1 MKRIDV
7 VGFGPGDY
15 EYMTMEA
22 IHAIEA
28 ADLVV
33 GYTTYVDLLKAI
45 FPEKAYLATPM
56 MGEVKRCQMALDE
69 ARKGKRIALVSS
81 GDAGIYGMAGI
92 MLEIAGKCEEKIDVH
107 VVAGV
112 TAASAGAALIGA
124 PLMNDFAVVSMSD
137 LMVPFEQIMKR
148 VEAAAAGDFVICIYN
163 PKSKK
168 RVDHLAKAAEII
180 MRYRSEETPVGLV
193 RHIGRKDK
201 NYEIVTLGTLAE
213 SDVDMFTTVIVGNSM
228 TQLVD
233 GKMITARG
241 YQVSGEK

>member
-33 GYTTYVDLLKAI
+33 GYTTYVDLLKEI
-45 FPEKAYLATPM
+45 FPDKAYMATPM

-69 ARKGKRIALVSS
+69 AKKGKRIALVSS
-81 GDAGIYGMAGI
+81 GDSGIYGMAGI
-92 MLEIAGKCEEKIDVH
+92 MLEIAQACEEKIEVH
-107 VVAGV
+107 VVPGV
-112 TAASAGAALIGA
+112 TAACAGAAMIGA

-148 VEAAAAGDFVICIYN
+148 VECAAAGDFVICIYN

-180 MRYRSEETPVGLV
+180 MKYRSEDTPVGLV
-193 RHIGRKDK
+193 RHIGRKER

-213 SDVDMFTTVIVGNSM
+213 SEVDMFTTVIVGNS
-228 TQLVD
+228 TTTVTD
-233 GKMITARG
+233 GRMITARG
-241 YQVSGEK
+241 YKVPGQQ